1 MTERERIWYQFK
13 QFDMDKDGKVD
24 GIEIIKYISHMRGD
38 HGEKVEN
45 NDGTTGA
52 PTPAEI
58 NMTAEE
64 LENFSQSADEALK
77 IYDTDNDGY
86 ISFREFFVVMNK
98 EQDEAEK
105 NKNQQQT

>member
-1 MTERERIWYQFK
+1 
-13 QFDMDKDGKVD
+13 
-24 GIEIIKYISHMRGD
+24 
-38 HGEKVEN
+38 
-45 NDGTTGA
+45 
-52 PTPAEI
+52 
-58 NMTAEE
+58 MTAEE

-105 NKNQQQT
+105 NKNQQQA

>member
-1 MTERERIWYQFK
+1 MGDSKAFGPNFHHMPPALSIRCQLSSSL
-13 QFDMDKDGKVD
+13 
-24 GIEIIKYISHMRGD
+24 ISIFEGD

-52 PTPAEI
+52 PAPAEI